1 MAADEGG
8 VRDEEEE
15 GAPVRDTSGER
26 SAVQTETEFVDEE
39 VVKQGVERGSDEEDV
54 SSWAVDF
61 C

>member
-1 MAADEGG
+1 M
-8 VRDEEEE
+8 
-15 GAPVRDTSGER
+15 
-26 SAVQTETEFVDEE
+26 QTETEFVDEE